1 MGRLRC
7 SKSKCCN
14 KAEEKRGDKN
24 TAYGHERNMEG
35 GKMRMMRTC
44 GGCFEEASGKLRGRL
59 AKFVGNGGISFT
71 KPTKFTIISLCF
83 ALQTDGKIMP

>member
-1 MGRLRC
+1 MSGIW
-7 SKSKCCN
+7 
-14 KAEEKRGDKN
+14 RG
-24 TAYGHERNMEG
+24 A
-35 GKMRMMRTC
+35 KMRMRMRTC